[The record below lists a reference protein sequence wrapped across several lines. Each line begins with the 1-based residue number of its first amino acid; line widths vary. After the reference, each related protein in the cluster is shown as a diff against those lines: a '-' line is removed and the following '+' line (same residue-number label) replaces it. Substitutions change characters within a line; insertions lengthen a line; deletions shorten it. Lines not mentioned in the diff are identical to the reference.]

1 MTENCRQIVKL
12 LNCKYELFENLEN
25 DIPLIDQFNEWTRQG
40 KEAGFYP
47 LIIVPSDVLIDAID
61 IAFED
66 IELEITPE
74 NFHLLR
80 EQFIKEADTID
91 PEDFL
96 LDRLNEYSDMYE
108 EEELVGTFTE
118 TKPSHCFY
126 SYMDNNKPAPEII
139 LAQIPANH
147 PWELAAWIPMGGFN
161 DCPSP
166 AAQVA
171 VFKKWYHTYEASPA
185 VVTYDNWELELQKPP
200 TIEEEALSLAKE
212 HFAFSSDNVTQAAK
226 NFASLRGL
234 ASSLKNSTTWFFWW
248 D

>member
-1 MTENCRQIVKL
+1 
-12 LNCKYELFENLEN
+12 
-25 DIPLIDQFNEWTRQG
+25 
-40 KEAGFYP
+40 
-47 LIIVPSDVLIDAID
+47 
-61 IAFED
+61 
-66 IELEITPE
+66 
-74 NFHLLR
+74 
-80 EQFIKEADTID
+80 
-91 PEDFL
+91 
-96 LDRLNEYSDMYE
+96 
-108 EEELVGTFTE
+108 
-118 TKPSHCFY
+118 
-126 SYMDNNKPAPEII
+126 MDSNKPAPEII

-147 PWELAAWIPMGGFN
+147 PWELATWIPMGGFN

-171 VFKKWYHTYEASPA
+171 VFKKWYHAYEAIPT

-200 TIEEEALSLAKE
+200 TTEEEALSLAKE